1 MAENHFHD
9 LLPVWVNTVVFF
21 MRITVNYRR
30 NRIRDP
36 FSELIMAGHD
46 TTHII
51 ADYRIQSLFEVFVIR
66 PEGINAGQIVAAEF
80 LLQMIQELRKKRV
93 YRELKRIPTR
103 ELRPS
108 ARERA

>member
-1 MAENHFHD
+1 
-9 LLPVWVNTVVFF
+9 
-21 MRITVNYRR
+21 
-30 NRIRDP
+30 
-36 FSELIMAGHD
+36 MAGHD

-93 YRELKRIPTR
+93 LQGTEKNTD
-103 ELRPS
+103 
-108 ARERA
+108 ERASPVRKERA